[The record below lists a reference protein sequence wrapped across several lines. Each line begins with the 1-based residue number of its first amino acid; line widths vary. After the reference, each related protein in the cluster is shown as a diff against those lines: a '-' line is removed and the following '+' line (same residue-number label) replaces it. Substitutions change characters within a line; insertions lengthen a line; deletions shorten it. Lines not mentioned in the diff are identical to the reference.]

1 MERRRSVTAVAAL
14 LLLLVGVACG
24 APAGDGA
31 SDGETVEPAAAPT
44 TAPATTVPGPRPTS
58 DLADRVEP
66 LDSAR
71 YDPAEH
77 EAATRTVTG
86 LSLPVIGVDGAP
98 VEPVGVEPNGEMEIP
113 PAEEVGWYRF
123 GAAPG
128 ESGSAVLAAHI
139 AYDGIDGV
147 FRYLDRLGA
156 GDEVAVSFDDGS
168 SERYRVT
175 EVVTFDKE
183 ALPDDLF
190 ARDVPE
196 RLVLITCGGEFNPA
210 LRSYESNVVAYAVP
224 A

>member
-31 SDGETVEPAAAPT
+31 SDGETDEPAAAPT

-139 AYDGIDGV
+139 AYDG
-147 FRYLDRLGA
+147 
-156 GDEVAVSFDDGS
+156 
-168 SERYRVT
+168 
-175 EVVTFDKE
+175 
-183 ALPDDLF
+183 
-190 ARDVPE
+190 
-196 RLVLITCGGEFNPA
+196 
-210 LRSYESNVVAYAVP
+210 
-224 A
+224 